1 MEDPSPPASDKDAQ
15 AEEAPRSANGNGSA
29 AVPDIFESPA
39 VVSLTRTGMENLLR
53 LENCAEPWLVVVTS
67 GRSHRPSR
75 CYRGRST
82 VDGRPQRGSQEARRG
97 CERSVSWT
105 SGRRRVRA
113 GATNEA
119 DGAADEWTE
128 LGPTHSERHPHGPTW
143 QSRPHASACKKPSV
157 CESLR
162 SHRSNVSFN
171 WK

>member
-82 VDGRPQRGSQEARRG
+82 VDGRPQHGSQEARRG
-97 CERSVSWT
+97 C
-105 SGRRRVRA
+105 
-113 GATNEA
+113 
-119 DGAADEWTE
+119 
-128 LGPTHSERHPHGPTW
+128 
-143 QSRPHASACKKPSV
+143 
-157 CESLR
+157 
-162 SHRSNVSFN
+162 
-171 WK
+171 